1 MEIVSRFVNYRLAA
15 LSAALID
22 MLHEGTGGVKLNLH
36 GTEKRERD
44 THRRHKL
51 EFRQLKMTAARR

>member
-1 MEIVSRFVNYRLAA
+1 MEIASRFVIYRLAA

-22 MLHEGTGGVKLNLH
+22 MLHGGRGGVKLNLH
-36 GTEKRERD
+36 GTEKKRGK
-44 THRRHKL
+44 HRRHKL